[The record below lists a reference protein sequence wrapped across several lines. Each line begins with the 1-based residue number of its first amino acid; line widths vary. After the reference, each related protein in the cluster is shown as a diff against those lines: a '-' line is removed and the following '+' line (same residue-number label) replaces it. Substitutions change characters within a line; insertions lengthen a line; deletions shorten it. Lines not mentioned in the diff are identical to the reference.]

1 MSRDPRIEAL
11 RAALRDVPD
20 FPKPG
25 IVFKDIH
32 PVLQRPE
39 TFRLALDLMAERARE
54 FSPQRIVGIE
64 SRGFL
69 FGAPLADRLGVGLS
83 LVRKPGKLPFRTMSE
98 SYALEYGTDTIQ
110 MHVDAV
116 GAGER
121 VLVVDDLL
129 ATGGTAR
136 AACNLIERLGGQVA
150 GVLFLIELAFLKGRE
165 RLGGVPATALVV
177 VD

>member
-1 MSRDPRIEAL
+1 MTADARVERI
-11 RAALRDVPD
+11 RATLRDVPD

-32 PVLQRPE
+32 PLLQDPAC
-39 TFRLALDLMAERARE
+39 FRLTLDVLAERARE
-54 FSPQRIVGIE
+54 FAPQRIVGIE

-83 LVRKPGKLPFRTMSE
+83 LVRKPGKLPYRTLSE
-98 SYALEYGTDTIQ
+98 SYSLEYGTDTIQ

-116 GAGER
+116 TAGER
-121 VLVVDDLL
+121 VLIVDDLL

-136 AACNLIERLGGQVA
+136 AAANLVTRLGGQVV
-150 GVLFLIELAFLKGRE
+150 GCLFVVELGFLSGRAK
-165 RLGGVPATALVV
+165 LDGVPASSLVLV
-177 VD
+177 A